1 MTSVPI
7 LFVGV
12 QLLLGWRELHVPG
25 FMRRWTL
32 PTLQFGAVLDKVAP
46 WLERAERLARPRL
59 PALVSRPVERLIGVI
74 CIVLAV
80 VLFLPIP
87 LGNIPPGISITLL
100 GLGLMEKDGRSVAVG
115 LLATA
120 VSLFI
125 ASGVLLGVFKVAA
138 YAASSLLGR

>member
-1 MTSVPI
+1 M
-7 LFVGV
+7 
-12 QLLLGWRELHVPG
+12 QLLLGWRELHVPA

-32 PTLQFGAVLDKVAP
+32 PTRQFIGIVDRMTP

-59 PALVSRPVERLIGVI
+59 LSLVSRPVERLIGVI

-87 LGNIPPGISITLL
+87 FGNIPPGISIGLL
-100 GLGLMEKDGRSVAVG
+100 GLGMMEKDGRTVG
-115 LLATA
+115 AGLVATA

-125 ASGVLLGVFKVAA
+125 ASGVLLGVFHVAA
-138 YAASSLLGR
+138 YAVERLLGV